1 MIFSNESNVV
11 SSAMIYIIGLVI
23 TGLVLIMGIVYKRRT
38 GEHLSRYLEI
48 VGVSFCVYYFSSILI
63 SMEFIRD
70 ILKEEYMRLF
80 YNITFISSLTAS
92 LCWFFYSSRKLKFKM
107 TSNVLIKILSCLPAV
122 VSFLLI
128 VTNRKT
134 NLMYM
139 INEKREVTA
148 GECYY
153 SFLAVTFC
161 YYFVTGLVSFYIF
174 MNKETKDEASFT
186 IASSSL
192 PVIGIVIISN
202 SLKYN
207 FIGVG
212 YFLSVLVF
220 FVQKVINENLSREEK
235 NQRKYLEENSALQ
248 ESLQAANEKLMLLHN
263 LIKSGRWSA
272 DLNLDGTMKSVFWS
286 DDFKLMLGY
295 EDTDDLG
302 TNLYEFWMSRI
313 HPDDFERIEESRV
326 TLINSF
332 DRERVFDEEYRMK
345 NKFGEYKWFHAS
357 AIMKRDSKGTP
368 LSIYGTFVD
377 ISDAKEKEKMKKKIL
392 QNFEIISILASEYA
406 ALFFVRLSENLI
418 ISYPSNINSDSG
430 LANMELTTTK
440 YTEAVEYDFSEIVYS
455 PDRKNVL
462 EGASVEN
469 IKKMLGSQ
477 KSFTITFRNKS
488 QGNPHFCEM
497 KFLKLEED
505 DEEPDV
511 LALCFSDKNM
521 EILQRFVNMRLYKE
535 YQKVYVVDLSND
547 SLIRI
552 ERNDDNSVDN
562 LGLNDGEYG
571 RYSEHIYKLSQQMDE
586 EYRDAWNEL
595 AKPESISSY
604 LSGEDR
610 KEFVYRNIDKEWRR
624 CSFSVV
630 DRQNDEVMLFVL
642 AFMELD
648 TTQREKLEL
657 DARLAEQKE
666 ALECANKEL
675 AMAKSEA
682 EVANK
687 SKSTFL
693 FNMSHDIR
701 TPMNAVMG
709 YTSVARKHIDN
720 QSKVEDCLEKIDI
733 SSRHLLKLIND
744 VLDMSR
750 IETGNVVIDEK
761 PINILQRSNEIMTM
775 CHELAYEKKIRLEQ
789 HIINA
794 QDTIL
799 MADELHL
806 NQIMMNVLANAIKYT
821 NEGGHVTFKVNQKPR
836 DDISIAK
843 YVFEI
848 EDTGI
853 GMSKEFLAHIFD
865 AFSRERNSTV
875 SGIEGTGLGM
885 SIVKKLTEYLNGNIQ
900 ISSELGK
907 GTKVRIEL
915 PFKIVNRIEEVK
927 KEVPESE
934 NTDLKSKR
942 VLLVEDNEMNREIA
956 CEMLEDE
963 GILVESAE
971 DGDIAVDMVSRSRSG
986 YYDFVL
992 MDVQMPRMNGYEA
1005 TKAIRSLGDKD
1016 LANIPIIAMT
1026 ANAFAEDKKK
1036 AAEAGMNEHL
1046 AKPVRINELMT
1057 VLSRFV

>member
-1 MIFSNESNVV
+1 MIFSNEISSF
-11 SSAMIYIIGLVI
+11 SSAMIDIIGFVV
-23 TGLVLIMGIVYKRRT
+23 TGLILIMGIIYKRRT
-38 GEHLSRYLEI
+38 GEHLSRYLQI
-48 VGVSFCVYYFSSILI
+48 VGTAFCVYNLSSILVTPEGFRNLMQI
-63 SMEFIRD
+63 DVMRFIYTV
-70 ILKEEYMRLF
+70 IV
-80 YNITFISSLTAS
+80 ISSLAAS
-92 LCWFFYSSRKLKFKM
+92 LLWFLYSSGKLKFKL
-107 TSNVLIKILSCLPAV
+107 TSNRFIKVFSCLPAV
-122 VSFLLI
+122 VVFLLA
-128 VTNRKT
+128 VTNKKT
-134 NLMYM
+134 GLLFS
-139 INEKREVTA
+139 INEKREAVA

-153 SFLAVTFC
+153 SFLAVTFA
-161 YYFVTGLVSFYIF
+161 YFFVTGLISFYIF

-186 IASSSL
+186 IAASSL
-192 PVIGIVIISN
+192 PVIGMGILGYLTHN
-202 SLKYN
+202 N
-207 FIGVG
+207 FSSVG
-212 YFLSVLVF
+212 YLLGVLVF
-220 FVQKVINENLSREEK
+220 FIQKVVTENWSREEK
-235 NQRKYLEENSALQ
+235 DRRKYLEENAALQ
-248 ESLQAANEKLMLLHN
+248 ESLQTANEKLMLLHN

-272 DLNLDGTMKSVFWS
+272 ELNPDGTMKSVFWS
-286 DDFKLMLGY
+286 DDFKQMLGY
-295 EDTDDLG
+295 DETEELG
-302 TNLYEFWMSRI
+302 TNLYEFWMSCI
-313 HPDDFERIEESRV
+313 HPEDFERIEKSRIE
-326 TLINSF
+326 LIESF
-332 DRERVFDEEYRMK
+332 DRDRTFDEEYRMK
-345 NKFGEYKWFHAS
+345 NKFGEYKWFRAS
-357 AIMKRDSKGTP
+357 AILKRDSKGTP

-377 ISDAKEKEKMKKKIL
+377 VSDSKEKEKMKKKIS

-406 ALFFVRLSENLI
+406 ALYFVRLSENLI
-418 ISYPSNINSDSG
+418 ISYPSNINSDSS

-440 YTEAVEYDFSEIVYS
+440 YTEAVENDFSEIVYS
-455 PDRKNVL
+455 PDRKSVL

-469 IKKMLGSQ
+469 IKKKLGNQ
-477 KSFTITFRNKS
+477 KSFTITFRNQSK
-488 QGNPHFCEM
+488 GNPHFCEM
-497 KFLKLEED
+497 KFLKLEDD
-505 DEEPDV
+505 DEEPDI
-511 LALCFSDKNM
+511 LALGFSDKNM
-521 EILQRFVNMRLYKE
+521 EILQRYVNMRFYEE
-535 YQKVYVVDLSND
+535 YRKVYVVDLSND

-552 ERNDDNSVDN
+552 EKNDNISVDDP
-562 LGLNDGEYG
+562 GLNDGEYS
-571 RYSEHIYKLSQQMDE
+571 RYSEQIYNLSQLMDE

-604 LSGEDR
+604 LSDEDR
-610 KEFVYRNIDKEWRR
+610 KEFVYRNVDKEWRR

-630 DRQNDEVMLFVL
+630 KRQNSEVVLFVL
-642 AFMELD
+642 AFMDLD

-761 PINILQRSNEIMTM
+761 PINILQRSNEIITM
-775 CHELAYEKKIRLEQ
+775 CHELAFEKKIRLDT
-789 HIINA
+789 HVVNA

-821 NEGGHVTFKVNQKPR
+821 NEGGLVSFKIKQKPR
-836 DDISIAK
+836 DDVNIAK

-853 GMSKEFLAHIFD
+853 GMSQEFLSHIFD

-885 SIVKKLTEYLNGNIQ
+885 SIVKKLTEFLNGNIQ

-915 PFKIVNRIEEVK
+915 PFKIVNKIEEIK
-927 KEVPESE
+927 KADPE
-934 NTDLKSKR
+934 NPKTDLKSKR

-963 GILVESAE
+963 GILVETAE
-971 DGDIAVDMVSRSRSG
+971 DGDIAVEMVSRSRSG

-1005 TKAIRSLGDKD
+1005 TKAIRSLGDRE
-1016 LANIPIIAMT
+1016 LAGIPIIAMT
-1026 ANAFAEDKKK
+1026 ANAFAEDRKKS
-1036 AAEAGMNEHL
+1036 AEAGMNEHL
-1046 AKPVRINELMT
+1046 AKPVRINELME
-1057 VLSRFV
+1057 VLAKFV

>member
-1 MIFSNESNVV
+1 MIASNDIISI
-11 SSAMIYIIGLVI
+11 SAAMIDILGLAV
-23 TGLVLIMGIVYKRRT
+23 TGLILVMGVIYKKRS
-38 GEHLSRYLEI
+38 GEHLSRYLLFAGI
-48 VGVSFCVYYFSSILI
+48 FFCVYNFSCIVTI
-63 SMEFIRD
+63 SDNVRKM
-70 ILKEEYMRLF
+70 LEEDYLRLF
-80 YNITFISSLTAS
+80 CNIRIGSSLVSS
-92 LCWFFYSSRKLKFKM
+92 LCWFFYSAEKL
-107 TSNVLIKILSCLPAV
+107 NVRLLKKGLIKIVSCLPAAMIV
-122 VSFLLI
+122 LL
-128 VTNRKT
+128 VFTNRRT
-134 NLMYM
+134 GLLYM
-139 INEKREVTA
+139 IRENMTVES
-148 GECYY
+148 GDCYY
-153 SFLAVTFC
+153 SYLVVTFA
-161 YYFVTGLVSFYIF
+161 YYFVTGLLSFYIF
-174 MNKETKDEASFT
+174 INKETKDEISFT

-192 PVIGIVIISN
+192 PVIGLNMI
-202 SLKYN
+202 
-207 FIGVG
+207 G
-212 YFLSVLVF
+212 YFLHYDFISVGYLLSVIVF
-220 FVQKVINENLSREEK
+220 FIQKVITENWSREEK
-235 NQRKYLEENSALQ
+235 DRRKYLEENVALQ
-248 ESLQAANEKLMLLHN
+248 ESLQTANEKLMLLHN

-272 DLNLDGTMKSVFWS
+272 ELNSDGTMKSVFWS
-286 DDFKLMLGY
+286 DEFKAMLGY
-295 EDTDDLG
+295 TDTDDLG
-302 TNLYEFWMSRI
+302 TNLYEFWMNSI
-313 HPDDFERIEESRV
+313 HKDDLERTETARNI
-326 TLINSF
+326 LINSF
-332 DRERVFDEEYRMK
+332 DRDRIFDEEYRMK
-345 NKFGEYKWFHAS
+345 NRSGEYRWVRAS

-377 ISDAKEKEKMKKKIL
+377 VSDSKEKEMMQKKIS

-406 ALFFVRLSENLI
+406 ALYFVQLSGDLI
-418 ISYPSNINSDSG
+418 IPYHSNINSDSS
-430 LANMELTTTK
+430 LANMKLSTK
-440 YTEAVEYDFSEIVYS
+440 HYTEAVVNDFSEIVYAL
-455 PDRKNVL
+455 DRKSVI

-469 IKKMLGSQ
+469 IKKKLGTQ
-477 KSFTITFRNKS
+477 KSFTITFRNQS
-488 QGNPHFCEM
+488 NGNPHFCEM
-497 KFLKLEED
+497 KFLKLEAD
-505 DEEPDV
+505 NEEPNV
-511 LALCFSDKNM
+511 LALGFSDKNM

-552 ERNDDNSVDN
+552 ENNDDMSGDN
-562 LGLNDGEYG
+562 LGVNDDEYKK
-571 RYSEHIYKLSQQMDE
+571 YSEHIFKLSKLMDE
-586 EYRDAWNEL
+586 EYRDAWNEF
-595 AKPESISSY
+595 AKPESISKY
-604 LSGEDR
+604 LSDEDR

-630 DRQNDEVMLFVL
+630 DRQNGEVMLFVL

-709 YTSVARKHIDN
+709 YTSVARKHIND
-720 QSKVEDCLEKIDI
+720 QEKVEDCLEKIDI

-761 PINILQRSNEIMTM
+761 PVNILQRSNEIITM
-775 CHELAYEKKIRLEQ
+775 CHELAYEKKIRLEM
-789 HIINA
+789 HVIDA
-794 QDTIL
+794 KDTIL

-806 NQIMMNVLANAIKYT
+806 NQILMNVLANAIKYT
-821 NEGGHVTFKVNQKPR
+821 NEGGLVSFKIRQKPR
-836 DDISIAK
+836 DDINTAK
-843 YVFEI
+843 YVFVI

-853 GMSKEFLAHIFD
+853 GMSKDFLEHIFD

-885 SIVKKLTEYLNGNIQ
+885 SIVKKLTEYLNGKIMIN
-900 ISSELGK
+900 SELGE
-907 GTKVRIEL
+907 GTVVTIEL
-915 PFKIVNRIEEVK
+915 PFKIVHKIEEVK
-927 KEVPESE
+927 KENPEKFR
-934 NTDLKSKR
+934 TDLKSKR

-1005 TKAIRSLGDKD
+1005 TKAIRALDDKE
-1016 LANIPIIAMT
+1016 LASIPVIAMT

-1036 AAEAGMNEHL
+1036 AADAGMNEHL
-1046 AKPVRINELMT
+1046 TKPVRIDELMAM
-1057 VLSRFV
+1057 LSRFV

>member
-1 MIFSNESNVV
+1 MIFSNEITAV
-11 SSAMIYIIGLVI
+11 SPAMIDIIGFVV
-23 TGLVLIMGIVYKRRT
+23 TGLILVMGIIYKKRS
-38 GEHLSRYLEI
+38 GEHLSRYLQI
-48 VGVSFCVYYFSSILI
+48 SGISFCVYNFSCIINYSENIAVLLETDWTR
-63 SMEFIRD
+63 MFYD
-70 ILKEEYMRLF
+70 IMVV
-80 YNITFISSLTAS
+80 SSVIAA
-92 LCWFFYSSRKLKFKM
+92 LCWFLYSSDKLKFRL
-107 TSNVLIKILSCLPAV
+107 TSNKLIKAASCLPAV
-122 VSFLLI
+122 VVFLLA
-128 VTNRKT
+128 VNNKKT
-134 NLMYM
+134 GLLFFV
-139 INEKREVTA
+139 NEEREISA

-153 SFLAVTFC
+153 SFLAVTFA
-161 YYFVTGLVSFYIF
+161 YYLVTGLMSFYIF
-174 MNKETKDEASFT
+174 INKETKDETSFT

-192 PVIGIVIISN
+192 PIIGMSLLGYFLHSN
-202 SLKYN
+202 FTS
-207 FIGVG
+207 VG
-212 YFLSVLVF
+212 YLLSVLVF
-220 FVQKVINENLSREEK
+220 FIQKVITENWSREEK
-235 NQRKYLEENSALQ
+235 DRRKYLEENSALQ

-272 DLNLDGTMKSVFWS
+272 ELNPDGTMKSVFWS

-295 EDTDDLG
+295 ADTDDLG
-302 TNLYEFWMSRI
+302 TNLYEFWMNSI
-313 HPDDFERIEESRV
+313 HKEDFERMEASRIE
-326 TLINSF
+326 LINSF
-332 DRERVFDEEYRMK
+332 DRDRTFDEEYRMK
-345 NKFGEYKWFHAS
+345 TKYGEYKWFHAS
-357 AIMKRDSKGTP
+357 AIMKRDSRGTP

-377 ISDAKEKEKMKKKIL
+377 VTDLKEKENMKKKIL

-406 ALFFVRLSENLI
+406 ALYFVRLSDNLI
-418 ISYPSNINSDSG
+418 IPYPSNINSDSS
-430 LANMELTTTK
+430 LANMDLTTAK
-440 YTEAVEYDFSEIVYS
+440 YTEAVENDFCEIVYS
-455 PDRKNVL
+455 PDRKSVL

-469 IKKMLGSQ
+469 IKKKLGTQ
-477 KSFTITFRNKS
+477 KSFTITFRNQS

-497 KFLKLEED
+497 KFLKLED
-505 DEEPDV
+505 DEEEPNV
-511 LALCFSDKNM
+511 LALGFSDKNM

-535 YQKVYVVDLSND
+535 YRKVYVVDLSND

-552 ERNDDNSVDN
+552 ENNNDLSADNI
-562 LGLNDGEYG
+562 GLKNGEYG
-571 RYSEHIYKLSQQMDE
+571 RYSEHIYNFSQLMDE

-595 AKPESISSY
+595 AKPESIGNY
-604 LSGEDR
+604 LSDEDR

-624 CSFSVV
+624 CSFSVAV
-630 DRQNDEVMLFVL
+630 RQNGAVMLFVL
-642 AFMELD
+642 AFMDLD

-709 YTSVARKHIDN
+709 YTSVARKHIDD

-761 PINILQRSNEIMTM
+761 PVNILQRSNEIITM
-775 CHELAYEKKIRLEQ
+775 CHELAYEKKIRLDT
-789 HIINA
+789 HVINA

-821 NEGGHVTFKVNQKPR
+821 NEGGLVSFKIKQKPR
-836 DDISIAK
+836 DNVNIAK

-907 GTKVRIEL
+907 GTKVTIEL
-915 PFKIVNRIEEVK
+915 PFKIVNHIEEIK
-927 KEVPESE
+927 KDDTKSLK
-934 NTDLKSKR
+934 TDLKSKR

-963 GILVESAE
+963 GILVEAAE
-971 DGDIAVDMVSRSRSG
+971 DGDIAVEMVSRSRSG

-1005 TKAIRSLGDKD
+1005 TRAIRSLSDRE
-1016 LANIPIIAMT
+1016 LADIPIIAMT

-1046 AKPVRINELMT
+1046 AKPVRIDELMT